1 MFNISDD
8 EFQKLEWEEMDGLKL
23 DEFITGM
30 KILGT
35 EPCDYP
41 LTDSMTTYLQA
52 EDGSIYAMDIGER
65 ETLGIDKDDDLP
77 PIFIKIAK
85 IK

>member
-8 EFQKLEWEEMDGLKL
+8 DFNKLEWEEIDGFKL

-30 KILGT
+30 KILGS

-65 ETLGIDKDDDLP
+65 ETLDIEKDVDLP
-77 PIFIKIAK
+77 PIFVNIAK